1 MTRGNLNTG
10 REGFSLTPLL
20 SLAIL
25 LLAGCG
31 HVIRPEFAPNYGKR
45 FDFKDPPCH
54 LSPQPVLGNNE
65 AGIRYFGAGG
75 LYIEWRGAAL
85 LMAPYFTNPGISR
98 VLSGRLES
106 DPSDIEYGLS
116 GMDLS
121 RVRAIAAGH
130 SHYDHIGDLP
140 VLATKLP
147 AVPIYVNQTGA
158 NALASSSIARNR
170 IHPLERETDWVRLR
184 DDAGRD
190 LPIRFRKV
198 ETQHAPHFWGIH
210 LGQDEIGTPWTEPWS
225 QHKFLDLKEGQP
237 YAFVI
242 ELLSRDNNPLFR
254 IYYEDSANPEGQG
267 VPDVTGAYDLA
278 ALVMASF
285 RFVRNHPGFILD
297 RLQPRHVLV
306 IHYEDFFQDRTEP
319 VRFVFPLN
327 NSEANRFMART
338 RDALEKS
345 KMPTQ
350 GPEGPVCGPSSSGW
364 TMPMPGEWMRFRVQ
378 GD

>member
-1 MTRGNLNTG
+1 MWTRA
-10 REGFSLTPLL
+10 PLL
-20 SLAIL
+20 AWALVF
-25 LLAGCG
+25 LAGCG
-31 HVIRPEFAPNYGKR
+31 HVIHPEFAPNYGKR
-45 FDFKDPPCH
+45 FDFSDPPCP

-85 LMAPYFTNPGISR
+85 LMAPYFTNPGLSR
-98 VLSGRLES
+98 ILGGHLES
-106 DPSDIEYGLS
+106 DPGDIEYGFA

-140 VLATKLP
+140 VLATRL
-147 AVPIYVNQTGA
+147 AGVPIYVNQTGA
-158 NALASSSIARNR
+158 NALASSSIARDR
-170 IHPLERETDWVRLR
+170 IHPLERETDWIRLR

-190 LPIRFRKV
+190 LPVRFHKV
-198 ETQHAPHFWGIH
+198 KTQHAPHFWGIH
-210 LGQDEIGTPWTEPWS
+210 LGQHEIGTPWTEPWRE
-225 QHKFLDLKEGQP
+225 HKFLDLKEGQP

-242 ELLSRDNNPLFR
+242 ELLSRNNNPLFR

-267 VPDVTGAYDLA
+267 VPDVTGTYDLA

-297 RLQPRHVLV
+297 RLQPKHVLV
-306 IHYEDFFQDRTEP
+306 IHYEDFFQDRTKP
-319 VRFVFPLN
+319 VRFVFPLS

-338 RDALEKS
+338 RDALDKAKVE
-345 KMPTQ
+345 TR
-350 GPEGPVCGPSSSGW
+350 GPESPVCGPSSPGW
-364 TMPMPGEWMRFRVQ
+364 TMPRPGEWVRFRVQ